1 MINIFKMEK
10 NEKIKTPNRKHT
22 SPTPI
27 NGFLSLKKL
36 VPFEDHPSARGL
48 MKECNTNELKS
59 VYLEY
64 NNNQINK
71 NVKSK
76 NSSSFQFVLNPIEE
90 KLYQNEIYYEKNENS
105 DKINSDLNNPI
116 EKKSTFTKEEDEFD
130 KEITNSIIRKEK
142 SEVIINK
149 FENFANIKNSNSD
162 KKDG

>member
-1 MINIFKMEK
+1 MEK
-10 NEKIKTPNRKHT
+10 NDKIKAPNRKNT

-48 MKECNTNELKS
+48 MKECNSSEPKS
-59 VYLEY
+59 IFLEY
-64 NNNQINK
+64 NVNQINN

-130 KEITNSIIRKEK
+130 KDITNSIIRNEK

-149 FENFANIKNSNSD
+149 FKNFANIKNSNND

>member
-1 MINIFKMEK
+1 MEN
-10 NEKIKTPNRKHT
+10 NEKIKSPNRKHT
-22 SPTPI
+22 SPTLI

-48 MKECNTNELKS
+48 MKECNSNEPKS
-59 VYLEY
+59 IFLEY
-64 NNNQINK
+64 NDNQINK

-130 KEITNSIIRKEK
+130 KDITNSIIRNEK

-149 FENFANIKNSNSD
+149 FKNFANIKNSNND